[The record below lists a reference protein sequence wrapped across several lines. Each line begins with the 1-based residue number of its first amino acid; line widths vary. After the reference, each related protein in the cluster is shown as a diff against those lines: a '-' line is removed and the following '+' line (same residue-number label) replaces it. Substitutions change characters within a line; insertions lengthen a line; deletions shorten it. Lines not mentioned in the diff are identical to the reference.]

1 MCLQVKRGCRPRI
14 AKSDIVCYKV
24 VETTGS
30 ENRWRSVFRCT
41 EEPYDT
47 PIEARNDSAKGF
59 PLIGKLTVCRGTIH
73 AGLHAFVSEDRAVY
87 GMRSWGI
94 GAGGL
99 CRVCRAVIPKD
110 AEYCYGMENDIVAN
124 RMIVFGSDE
133 AFGKYVGSNRTVR
146 RVGLVGKIMDKARG
160 VLPRAV
166 GDKNGK

>member
-1 MCLQVKRGCRPRI
+1 MCLQVKWGCRPRI

-24 VETTGS
+24 VEATMS

-94 GAGGL
+94 GASGL
-99 CRVCRAVIPKD
+99 CRVRRAVIPKG
-110 AEYCYGMENDIVAN
+110 AEYCYGMENDVVAN

-133 AFGKYVGSNRTVR
+133 AFSEYVSSSRTVE
-146 RVGLVGKIMDKARG
+146 RVGLAGKIMDKVRDA
-160 VLPRAV
+160 LPRAV
-166 GDKNGK
+166 GNKKGK